1 MTFSPTKKMSKSRS
15 SRRTSNWT
23 RLTAKK
29 LLDKTSL
36 QYDKDGNCLGLSHFT
51 SPITWEYKWR
61 KVIEVSKA
69 KKITKIRA

>member
-23 RLTAKK
+23 KLTAKK

-36 QYDKDGNCLGLSHFT
+36 QYDKDGNATGLSHFAST
-51 SPITWEYKWR
+51 I
-61 KVIEVSKA
+61 KA
-69 KKITKIRA
+69 